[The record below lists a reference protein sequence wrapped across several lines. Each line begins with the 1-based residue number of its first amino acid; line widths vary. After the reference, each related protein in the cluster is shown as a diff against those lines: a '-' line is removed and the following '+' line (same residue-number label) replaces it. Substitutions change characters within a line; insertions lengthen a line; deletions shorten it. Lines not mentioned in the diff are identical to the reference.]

1 MGVGVG
7 TGLGF
12 FVGVGVG
19 FCVGVGVG
27 FCVGFAVGREVGLGV
42 TVVSKAVVSVPLG
55 AVAASLRMDFSE
67 QAETS
72 SSRPITQKTQSAP
85 LLAASL
91 YPPEKYIH
99 CLLL

>member
-1 MGVGVG
+1 MGVGVDV
-7 TGLGF
+7 GF
-12 FVGVGVG
+12 FVGVG
-19 FCVGVGVG
+19 FGVGVD
-27 FCVGFAVGREVGLGV
+27 VGFFVGAAVGHEVGLGV
-42 TVVSKAVVSVPLG
+42 TAVAKAVVSVPLG
-55 AVAASLRMDFSE
+55 VVAASLRTDFSE

-91 YPPEKYIH
+91 YPPDKCIH